1 LVKFGALFGRQSLT
15 VRVCSSPGRDVVAEE
30 NKISSTRSIKEEAL
44 DFSPEPPI
52 GKAEQRPILYPEEV
66 TPEHE

>member
-1 LVKFGALFGRQSLT
+1 MFGRQSLT

-30 NKISSTRSIKEEAL
+30 NKISSTRGIKEEAF

-52 GKAEQRPILYPEEV
+52 GEAEQRPILYPEEV